1 MNADLYRSVLEDN
14 ERLRIANKDLTLQLE
29 DALAKVKRYKIELD
43 KRKIAKAGK
52 KNEIGQT
59 V

>member
-29 DALAKVKRYKIELD
+29 DTLAKVKRYKVELD